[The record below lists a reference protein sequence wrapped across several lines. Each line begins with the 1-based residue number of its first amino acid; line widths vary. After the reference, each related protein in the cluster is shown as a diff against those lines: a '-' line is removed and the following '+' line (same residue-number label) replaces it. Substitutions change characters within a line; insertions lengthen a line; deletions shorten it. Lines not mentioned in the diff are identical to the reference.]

1 MMYLEPYHFIS
12 DYKKKEIENL
22 NKKINI
28 IYRNYKDPIKEDI
41 ILKIKRECHKSGKK
55 FFLSNDIKLAI
66 KLKLDGVYIPSF
78 NKFINL
84 RFKITKSFQI
94 LGSAHNLQE
103 IRLKEKQGVNIIFLS
118 PVFKVNKVKSYLG
131 ISKFNILSK
140 LTKKKVVAL
149 GGINE
154 KNINKIKLLKC
165 HGYASIKYLTN
176 KKKLND
182 IRK

>member
-1 MMYLEPYHFIS
+1 MMYFEPYHFIS

-28 IYRNYKDPIKEDI
+28 IYRNYKDPIKEEVI
-41 ILKIKRECHKSGKK
+41 IKIKKECQKSGKK
-55 FFLSNDIKLAI
+55 FFLSNNIRLAI

-78 NKFINL
+78 NKSINL
-84 RFKITKSFQI
+84 RFTTNKSFQI
-94 LGSAHNLQE
+94 LGSAHNLKE
-103 IRLKEKQGVNIIFLS
+103 IKLKEKQGVNIIFLS
-118 PVFKVNKVKSYLG
+118 PIFKINKIKSFLG
-131 ISKFNILSK
+131 INKFNILSK
-140 LTKKKVVAL
+140 LTNKKVVAL

-154 KNINKIKLLKC
+154 RNINKIKLLKC
-165 HGYASIKYLTN
+165 DGYASIKYLTN

>member
-12 DYKKKEIENL
+12 NYKKKEIENL
-22 NKKINI
+22 HKKINI
-28 IYRNYKDPIKEDI
+28 IYRNYKDPIKEEVI
-41 ILKIKRECHKSGKK
+41 IKIKKACQKSGKK
-55 FFLSNDIKLAI
+55 FFLSNNIKLAI
-66 KLKLDGVYIPSF
+66 KLRLDGVYIPSF

-84 RFKITKSFQI
+84 RFKTNKSFQI
-94 LGSAHNLQE
+94 LGSAHNLKE
-103 IRLKEKQGVNIIFLS
+103 IKLKEKQGVNIIFLS
-118 PVFKVNKVKSYLG
+118 PIFKINKIKGFLG
-131 ISKFNILSK
+131 INKFNILSK
-140 LTKKKVVAL
+140 LTDKKVVAL

-154 KNINKIKLLKC
+154 RNINKIKLLKC